1 MPESNTGN
9 SIEPI
14 FNVDGLFKYMGSD
27 EKGRAII
34 GKIVHDALVGGREPV
49 QQACAAVRSG
59 QYGEAARVLHGLRG
73 TVGNLGAKRFVSAA
87 LALELAMAEQRQHD
101 VPILLP
107 AIEREFDLV
116 MQSGNSWLKLYGLPP
131 V

>member
-1 MPESNTGN
+1 MPESVTGT

-14 FNVDGLFKYMGSD
+14 FNVDGLFKFMGSD

-34 GKIVHDALVGGREPV
+34 GKIVHDALVAGREPV
-49 QQACAAVRSG
+49 RQACDAARSG
-59 QYGEAARVLHGLRG
+59 QYDEAARVLHGLRG

-87 LALELAMAEQRQHD
+87 LALELAMAEQRQND
-101 VPILLP
+101 VPVLLP
-107 AIEREFDLV
+107 AIEHEFDLV
-116 MQSGNSWLKLYGLPP
+116 MESGNNWLKQYGMPP